1 MRPLLGFAHKKP
13 HTGAAANIFTAR
25 KPLAYKTFV
34 KPAHLKSSEF
44 ASDCLLLEPLT
55 MAFSLSR
62 MRVRARLLLLIA
74 LPMAACL
81 PYAGILMDERRQTA
95 AAYDAVT
102 SIARMAPAISNLVQA
117 MQKERGQTAGYI
129 GSDGISFQDTLPV
142 LRDDT
147 DAAIQ
152 MLQRDLARYRA
163 GNGDPKLTTA
173 IEAAISSAA
182 DATNGRETYDTLSLS
197 VEDMAARYTST
208 IASLMAAVAAM
219 ADASTDDAV
228 NKRIS
233 ALLNLMEG
241 KERAGLQRAYGSVG
255 FGAGGFT
262 PYIYQQFVSMKA
274 AKDAFFSR
282 FKTVAGPEA
291 HAAFDEALADPEFQ
305 KAALLE
311 QVAFQSIASNGTTTG
326 VTSQQWFEQI
336 TLKINLL
343 KAVED
348 QMSAAILKSA
358 AESRS
363 AAWSEF
369 SLLAAISVAALLL
382 ALLAAHILARSI
394 IGPIREMNTVRDSLF
409 ADLDGAVDTS
419 ANSDEI
425 ASMAKTVEVFRA
437 NAAEMDR
444 IRSEKDAEIA
454 TVEAVRIAEMERLG
468 FQFEAT
474 IEDAVKEAL
483 AHSNRTQAAAQD
495 LFGLTADAEA
505 QASDVS
511 AAAQQTLQSLQVV
524 TKSTRDLDDSI
535 QNIAIRVR
543 KTQDMSRRAVDDS
556 QLAKLRISELAEAT
570 DRIGDIT
577 RLITDIAEQTNLLAL
592 NATIEAARA
601 GNAGKGFAVVAAEVK
616 NLANQTASATDEIS
630 SQIRL
635 VQQETAD
642 AVKAIDA
649 ITSIINDIDDVNG
662 DVAAAVVDQTTASAE
677 IASNLSQVSISTA
690 DVNRTLKTINSGA
703 GRAGE
708 SARAML
714 DASTKTENR
723 ASSVA
728 DAVHQFMKSIR
739 AA

>member
-1 MRPLLGFAHKKP
+1 
-13 HTGAAANIFTAR
+13 
-25 KPLAYKTFV
+25 
-34 KPAHLKSSEF
+34 
-44 ASDCLLLEPLT
+44 
-55 MAFSLSR
+55 
-62 MRVRARLLLLIA
+62 
-74 LPMAACL
+74 MAACL
-81 PYAGILMDERRQTA
+81 AYAGILMDERRQTA
-95 AAYDAVT
+95 AACDSIT
-102 SIARMAPAISNLVQA
+102 SIARMAPAISNLVHA

-129 GSDGISFQDTLPV
+129 GSKGASFQDTLPA

-147 DAAIQ
+147 DAAVQ
-152 MLQRDLARYRA
+152 LLQRDLARYRA

-173 IEAAISSAA
+173 VEAAISRAA
-182 DATNGRETYDTLSLS
+182 DATGGRETYDALSLT
-197 VEDMAARYTST
+197 VPDMAARYTST
-208 IASLMAAVAAM
+208 IAALMAAISAM
-219 ADASTDDAV
+219 ADASSDDAV

-255 FGAGGFT
+255 FGTSGFT
-262 PYIYQQFVSMKA
+262 PNIYRQFISMMA
-274 AKDAFFSR
+274 AQDAFFSR
-282 FKTVAGPEA
+282 FKTQAGPEA
-291 HAAFDEALADPEFQ
+291 RAAFEKVLTDPVSQ
-305 KAALLE
+305 TTAILE
-311 QVAFQSIASNGTTTG
+311 QVAFQSIASNGATTG

-358 AESRS
+358 AESRNM
-363 AAWSEF
+363 AWSEF
-369 SLLAAISVAALLL
+369 SLSAVISAAALLL
-382 ALLAAHILARSI
+382 ALLAAHMLARSI
-394 IGPIREMNTVRDSLF
+394 IGPIREMNAVRDSLF
-409 ADLDGAVDTS
+409 ADIDGAVDAS
-419 ANSDEI
+419 SGSDEI
-425 ASMAKTVEVFRA
+425 TGMAKTVEVFRA
-437 NAAEMDR
+437 NAAEMER
-444 IRSEKDAEIA
+444 IRHEKDAEIA

-474 IEDAVKEAL
+474 IEDAVKDAL
-483 AHSNRTQAAAQD
+483 THPNRTQAAAQD
-495 LFGLTADAEA
+495 LFGLTASGKA

-543 KTQDMSRRAVDDS
+543 KTQDMSRRAVGDS
-556 QLAKLRISELAEAT
+556 QQAKLRISELAEAT

-592 NATIEAARA
+592 NATIEAART

-616 NLANQTASATDEIS
+616 NLANQTASATEEIA

-642 AVKAIDA
+642 AVQAIDA

-662 DVAAAVVDQTTASAE
+662 DVAVELLDQTTASAE

-690 DVNRTLKTINSGA
+690 DVNRTLKTINTGA
-703 GRAGE
+703 SRAGE

-728 DAVHQFMKSIR
+728 DAVHQFMKSMR

>member
-1 MRPLLGFAHKKP
+1 M
-13 HTGAAANIFTAR
+13 T
-25 KPLAYKTFV
+25 
-34 KPAHLKSSEF
+34 
-44 ASDCLLLEPLT
+44 
-55 MAFSLSR
+55 FSLSR
-62 MRVRARLLLLIA
+62 MRVRTRLLLLIA

-81 PYAGILMDERRQTA
+81 AYAGILMDERRQTA
-95 AAYDAVT
+95 AACDSVT
-102 SIARMAPAISNLVQA
+102 SIARMAPAISNLVHA

-129 GSDGISFQDTLPV
+129 GSKGASFQDTLPA

-147 DAAIQ
+147 DAAVQ
-152 MLQRDLARYRA
+152 LLQRDLARYRA

-173 IEAAISSAA
+173 VEAAISRAA
-182 DATNGRETYDTLSLS
+182 DATGGRETYDALSLT
-197 VEDMAARYTST
+197 VPDMAARYTST
-208 IASLMAAVAAM
+208 IAALMAAISAM
-219 ADASTDDAV
+219 ADASSDDAV

-233 ALLNLMEG
+233 AQLNLMEG

-255 FGAGGFT
+255 FSTSGFT
-262 PYIYQQFVSMKA
+262 PNIYRQFISMMA
-274 AKDAFFSR
+274 AQDAFFSR
-282 FKTVAGPEA
+282 FKTQAGPEA
-291 HAAFDEALADPEFQ
+291 RAAFEKVLTDPVSQ
-305 KAALLE
+305 TTAILE
-311 QVAFQSIASNGTTTG
+311 QVAFQSIASNGATTG

-358 AESRS
+358 AESRNM
-363 AAWSEF
+363 AWSEF
-369 SLLAAISVAALLL
+369 SLSAVISAAALLL
-382 ALLAAHILARSI
+382 ALLAAHMLARSI
-394 IGPIREMNTVRDSLF
+394 IGPIREMNAVRDSLF
-409 ADLDGAVDTS
+409 ADIDGAVDAS
-419 ANSDEI
+419 SGSDEI
-425 ASMAKTVEVFRA
+425 TGMAKTVEVFRA
-437 NAAEMDR
+437 NAAEMER
-444 IRSEKDAEIA
+444 IRHEKDAEIA

-474 IEDAVKEAL
+474 IEDAVKDAL
-483 AHSNRTQAAAQD
+483 THPNRTQAAAQD
-495 LFGLTADAEA
+495 LFGLTASGKA

-543 KTQDMSRRAVDDS
+543 KTQDMSRRAVGDS
-556 QLAKLRISELAEAT
+556 QQAKLRISELAEAT

-616 NLANQTASATDEIS
+616 NLANQTASATEEIA

-642 AVKAIDA
+642 AVQAIDA

-662 DVAAAVVDQTTASAE
+662 DVAVELLDQTTASAE

-690 DVNRTLKTINSGA
+690 DVNRTLKTINTGA
-703 GRAGE
+703 SRAGE

-728 DAVHQFMKSIR
+728 DAVHQFMKSMR

>member
-1 MRPLLGFAHKKP
+1 MRPLLDFAHKKP
-13 HTGAAANIFTAR
+13 HTGAAANINAFI
-25 KPLAYKTFV
+25 KPLANKTFV
-34 KPAHLKSSEF
+34 KPAHLRYPEF
-44 ASDCLLLEPLT
+44 ASVCLLLEPLI

-62 MRVRARLLLLIA
+62 MRVRTRLLLLIA

-81 PYAGILMDERRQTA
+81 AYAGILMDERRQTA
-95 AAYDAVT
+95 AAYDSVA
-102 SIARMAPAISNLVQA
+102 SIARLAPAISNLVHA
-117 MQKERGQTAGYI
+117 LQKERGQTAGYI
-129 GSDGISFQDTLPV
+129 GSDGASFQDTLPA
-142 LRDDT
+142 LRSDT
-147 DAAIQ
+147 DAATQI
-152 MLQRDLARYRA
+152 LQRDLARYRA
-163 GNGDPKLTTA
+163 GNGDAKLSTA
-173 IEAAISSAA
+173 IEAAISSATS
-182 DATNGRETYDTLSLS
+182 ATGGREAYDALNIS
-197 VEDMAARYTST
+197 VADIAARYTAT
-208 IASLMAAVAAM
+208 IASLMAAVSAM
-219 ADASTDDAV
+219 ADASTDTVV

-241 KERAGLQRAYGSVG
+241 KERVGLQRAYGSVG
-255 FGAGGFT
+255 FSAGGFT
-262 PYIYQQFVSMKA
+262 PYIYQQFVSMMA

-282 FKTVAGPEA
+282 FKTLAGPDA
-291 HAAFDEALADPEFQ
+291 RAAFGEALADPAFQ

-311 QVAFQSIASNGTTTG
+311 QVAVQSITSSGKTTG
-326 VTSQQWFEQI
+326 ITSQQWFEQI

-343 KAVED
+343 KSVED
-348 QMSAAILKSA
+348 QMSAAILKTA

-369 SLLAAISVAALLL
+369 SLLAVISVAALFL
-382 ALLAAHILARSI
+382 ALLAAHILSRSI
-394 IGPIREMNTVRDSLF
+394 IRPIREMNAVRDSLF
-409 ADLDGAVDTS
+409 ADIDGAVDAS

-425 ASMAKTVEVFRA
+425 ISMAKTVEVFRA
-437 NAAEMDR
+437 NAAEMER
-444 IRSEKDAEIA
+444 IRREKDAEIA
-454 TVEAVRIAEMERLG
+454 NVEAVRVAEMERLG

-483 AHSNRTQAAAQD
+483 THSNQTQAAAQD
-495 LFGLTADAEA
+495 LFGLTANAEA

-556 QLAKLRISELAEAT
+556 QQAKLRISELAEAT

-601 GNAGKGFAVVAAEVK
+601 GNAGKGFAVVALEVK
-616 NLANQTASATDEIS
+616 NLANQTASATDEIA

-635 VQQETAD
+635 VQQQTAD
-642 AVKAIDA
+642 AVQAIDA

-690 DVNRTLKTINSGA
+690 DVNRTLKTINTGA

-714 DASTKTENR
+714 DASTMTERR

-728 DAVHQFMKSIR
+728 DAVHQFMKSMR

>member
-1 MRPLLGFAHKKP
+1 M
-13 HTGAAANIFTAR
+13 T
-25 KPLAYKTFV
+25 
-34 KPAHLKSSEF
+34 
-44 ASDCLLLEPLT
+44 
-55 MAFSLSR
+55 FSLSR
-62 MRVRARLLLLIA
+62 MRVRTRLLLLIA
-74 LPMAACL
+74 LPMAVCL
-81 PYAGILMDERRQTA
+81 AYAGILMDERRQTA
-95 AAYDAVT
+95 AACDSVT
-102 SIARMAPAISNLVQA
+102 SIARMAPAISNLVHA

-129 GSDGISFQDTLPV
+129 GSKGASFQDTLPA

-147 DAAIQ
+147 DAAVQ
-152 MLQRDLARYRA
+152 LLQRDLARYRA

-173 IEAAISSAA
+173 VEAAISRAA
-182 DATNGRETYDTLSLS
+182 DATGGRETYDALSLT
-197 VEDMAARYTST
+197 VPDMAARYTST
-208 IASLMAAVAAM
+208 IAALMAAISAM
-219 ADASTDDAV
+219 ADASSDDAV
-228 NKRIS
+228 NKPIS

-255 FGAGGFT
+255 FSTSGFT
-262 PYIYQQFVSMKA
+262 PNIYRQFISMMA
-274 AKDAFFSR
+274 AQDAFFSR
-282 FKTVAGPEA
+282 FKTQAGPEA
-291 HAAFDEALADPEFQ
+291 RAAFEKVLTDPVSQ
-305 KAALLE
+305 TTAILE
-311 QVAFQSIASNGTTTG
+311 QVAFQSIASNGATTG

-358 AESRS
+358 AESRNM
-363 AAWSEF
+363 AWSEF
-369 SLLAAISVAALLL
+369 SLSAVISAAALLL
-382 ALLAAHILARSI
+382 ALLAAHMLARSI
-394 IGPIREMNTVRDSLF
+394 IGPIREMNAVWDSLF
-409 ADLDGAVDTS
+409 ADIDGAVDAS
-419 ANSDEI
+419 SGSDEI
-425 ASMAKTVEVFRA
+425 TGMAKTVEVFRA
-437 NAAEMDR
+437 NAAEMER
-444 IRSEKDAEIA
+444 IRHEKDAEIA

-474 IEDAVKEAL
+474 IEDAVKDAL
-483 AHSNRTQAAAQD
+483 THPNRTQAAAQD
-495 LFGLTADAEA
+495 LFGLTASSKA

-543 KTQDMSRRAVDDS
+543 KTQDMSRPAVGDS
-556 QLAKLRISELAEAT
+556 QQAKLRISELAEAT

-616 NLANQTASATDEIS
+616 NLANQTASATDEIA

-642 AVKAIDA
+642 AVQAIDA

-662 DVAAAVVDQTTASAE
+662 DVAVELLDQTTASAE

-690 DVNRTLKTINSGA
+690 DVNRTLKTINTGA
-703 GRAGE
+703 SRAGE

-728 DAVHQFMKSIR
+728 DAVHQFMKSMR

>member
-1 MRPLLGFAHKKP
+1 
-13 HTGAAANIFTAR
+13 
-25 KPLAYKTFV
+25 
-34 KPAHLKSSEF
+34 
-44 ASDCLLLEPLT
+44 
-55 MAFSLSR
+55 
-62 MRVRARLLLLIA
+62 
-74 LPMAACL
+74 
-81 PYAGILMDERRQTA
+81 
-95 AAYDAVT
+95 
-102 SIARMAPAISNLVQA
+102 
-117 MQKERGQTAGYI
+117 
-129 GSDGISFQDTLPV
+129 
-142 LRDDT
+142 
-147 DAAIQ
+147 
-152 MLQRDLARYRA
+152 
-163 GNGDPKLTTA
+163 
-173 IEAAISSAA
+173 
-182 DATNGRETYDTLSLS
+182 
-197 VEDMAARYTST
+197 
-208 IASLMAAVAAM
+208 
-219 ADASTDDAV
+219 
-228 NKRIS
+228 
-233 ALLNLMEG
+233 
-241 KERAGLQRAYGSVG
+241 
-255 FGAGGFT
+255 
-262 PYIYQQFVSMKA
+262 MKA

-282 FKTVAGPEA
+282 FKTVARPEA

-409 ADLDGAVDTS
+409 ADLDGALDTS

-630 SQIRL
+630 SQVRL

>member
-1 MRPLLGFAHKKP
+1 M
-13 HTGAAANIFTAR
+13 T
-25 KPLAYKTFV
+25 
-34 KPAHLKSSEF
+34 
-44 ASDCLLLEPLT
+44 
-55 MAFSLSR
+55 FSLSR
-62 MRVRARLLLLIA
+62 MRVRTRLLLLIA
-74 LPMAACL
+74 LPMAVCL
-81 PYAGILMDERRQTA
+81 AYAGILMDERRQTA
-95 AAYDAVT
+95 AACDSVT
-102 SIARMAPAISNLVQA
+102 SIARMAPAISNLVHA

-129 GSDGISFQDTLPV
+129 GSKGASFQDTLPA

-147 DAAIQ
+147 DAAVQ
-152 MLQRDLARYRA
+152 LLQRDLARYRA

-173 IEAAISSAA
+173 VEAAISRAA
-182 DATNGRETYDTLSLS
+182 DATGGRETYDALSLT
-197 VEDMAARYTST
+197 VPDMAARYTST
-208 IASLMAAVAAM
+208 IAALMAAISAM
-219 ADASTDDAV
+219 ADASSDDAV

-255 FGAGGFT
+255 FSTSGFT
-262 PYIYQQFVSMKA
+262 PNIYRQFISMMA
-274 AKDAFFSR
+274 AQDAFFSR
-282 FKTVAGPEA
+282 FKTQAGPEA
-291 HAAFDEALADPEFQ
+291 RAAFEKVLTDPVSQ
-305 KAALLE
+305 TTAILE
-311 QVAFQSIASNGTTTG
+311 QVAFQSIASNGATTG

-358 AESRS
+358 AESRNM
-363 AAWSEF
+363 AWSEF
-369 SLLAAISVAALLL
+369 SLSAVISAAALLL
-382 ALLAAHILARSI
+382 ALLAAHMLARSI
-394 IGPIREMNTVRDSLF
+394 IGPIREMNAVRDSLF
-409 ADLDGAVDTS
+409 ADIDGAVDAS
-419 ANSDEI
+419 SGSDEI
-425 ASMAKTVEVFRA
+425 TGMAKMVEVFRA
-437 NAAEMDR
+437 NAAEMER
-444 IRSEKDAEIA
+444 IRHEKDAEIA

-474 IEDAVKEAL
+474 IEDAVKDAL
-483 AHSNRTQAAAQD
+483 THPNRTQAAAQD
-495 LFGLTADAEA
+495 LFGLTASGKA

-543 KTQDMSRRAVDDS
+543 KTQDMSRRAVGDS
-556 QLAKLRISELAEAT
+556 QQAKLRISELAEAT

-592 NATIEAARA
+592 NATIEVARA
-601 GNAGKGFAVVAAEVK
+601 GNAGRGFAVVAAEVK
-616 NLANQTASATDEIS
+616 NLANQTASATDEIA

-635 VQQETAD
+635 VQQETAN
-642 AVKAIDA
+642 AVQAIDA
-649 ITSIINDIDDVNG
+649 ITAIINDIDDVNG
-662 DVAAAVVDQTTASAE
+662 DVAVELLDQTTASAE

-690 DVNRTLKTINSGA
+690 DVNRTLKTINTGA
-703 GRAGE
+703 SRAGE

-728 DAVHQFMKSIR
+728 DAVHQFMKSMR

>member
-1 MRPLLGFAHKKP
+1 
-13 HTGAAANIFTAR
+13 
-25 KPLAYKTFV
+25 
-34 KPAHLKSSEF
+34 
-44 ASDCLLLEPLT
+44 
-55 MAFSLSR
+55 
-62 MRVRARLLLLIA
+62 
-74 LPMAACL
+74 
-81 PYAGILMDERRQTA
+81 
-95 AAYDAVT
+95 
-102 SIARMAPAISNLVQA
+102 
-117 MQKERGQTAGYI
+117 
-129 GSDGISFQDTLPV
+129 
-142 LRDDT
+142 
-147 DAAIQ
+147 
-152 MLQRDLARYRA
+152 
-163 GNGDPKLTTA
+163 
-173 IEAAISSAA
+173 
-182 DATNGRETYDTLSLS
+182 
-197 VEDMAARYTST
+197 
-208 IASLMAAVAAM
+208 
-219 ADASTDDAV
+219 
-228 NKRIS
+228 
-233 ALLNLMEG
+233 
-241 KERAGLQRAYGSVG
+241 
-255 FGAGGFT
+255 
-262 PYIYQQFVSMKA
+262 
-274 AKDAFFSR
+274 
-282 FKTVAGPEA
+282 
-291 HAAFDEALADPEFQ
+291 
-305 KAALLE
+305 
-311 QVAFQSIASNGTTTG
+311 
-326 VTSQQWFEQI
+326 
-336 TLKINLL
+336 
-343 KAVED
+343 
-348 QMSAAILKSA
+348 
-358 AESRS
+358 
-363 AAWSEF
+363 
-369 SLLAAISVAALLL
+369 
-382 ALLAAHILARSI
+382 
-394 IGPIREMNTVRDSLF
+394 
-409 ADLDGAVDTS
+409 
-419 ANSDEI
+419 
-425 ASMAKTVEVFRA
+425 
-437 NAAEMDR
+437 MDR

-630 SQIRL
+630 SQVRL